1 MGMNFTPEQQK
12 VIELHNSNILVSAAA
27 CLEAVR
33 RRYW

>member
-12 VIELHNSNILVSAAA
+12 VIELHNSNILVS
-27 CLEAVR
+27 VR

>member
-27 CLEAVR
+27 VR